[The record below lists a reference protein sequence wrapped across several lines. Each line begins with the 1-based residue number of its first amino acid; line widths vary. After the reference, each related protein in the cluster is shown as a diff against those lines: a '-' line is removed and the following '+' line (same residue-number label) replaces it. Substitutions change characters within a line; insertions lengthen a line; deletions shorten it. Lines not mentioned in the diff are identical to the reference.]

1 MTEPKTNM
9 SNSPYVLYLVAFV
22 VQGAAVVLVLS
33 LTSRLRYHRMAA
45 FLLAG
50 GLALMAIRRL
60 VPFQHFFGDWAFLSS
75 DRAADSVL
83 SVIISCLLFL
93 GLFGLRN
100 SMSRLE
106 DYTDLMENRSRT
118 DYLTGA
124 WNRLEIERR
133 IEQEIGRSKRYASPL
148 TLILFD
154 IDHFKRINDN
164 YGHDIGDEVLCSL
177 VSFCQKSI
185 REIDVLGRFGGE
197 EFLILMPNTGEA
209 EALAAAERLRKGVEG
224 LICASHHG
232 HDIRVTIS
240 LGVAVLRPTADM
252 DTYQAM
258 KRLIGQSD
266 RAMYL
271 AKEGGRNQTR
281 AGL

>member
-1 MTEPKTNM
+1 M
-9 SNSPYVLYLVAFV
+9 STSPYVLYMVAFL

-33 LTSRLRYHRMAA
+33 LTSRVRYHRTSA

-50 GLALMAIRRL
+50 GLALMAVRRL
-60 VPFQHFFGDWAFLSS
+60 VPFQNFFGDWAFLSG

-133 IEQEIGRSKRYASPL
+133 IEQEVGRSKRYASPL
-148 TLILFD
+148 TLVLFD

-164 YGHDIGDEVLCSL
+164 YGHEVGDEVLCSL

-197 EFLILMPNTGEA
+197 EFLILMPNTGET
-209 EALAAAERLRKGVEG
+209 EAFAAAERLRKGVET
-224 LICASHHG
+224 LVCANHQG
-232 HDIRVTIS
+232 QDIRVTIS
-240 LGVAVLRPTADM
+240 LGVAVLRPTADT

-258 KRLIGQSD
+258 KRLISRSD

-281 AGL
+281 AGLEP

>member
-1 MTEPKTNM
+1 MTTSKTNM
-9 SNSPYVLYLVAFV
+9 SNSPYVFYLVAFLIQV
-22 VQGAAVVLVLS
+22 AAAVLVLS
-33 LTSRLRYHRMAA
+33 LASRLRYHRTAA

-50 GLALMAIRRL
+50 GLAMMAIRRL
-60 VPFQHFFGDWAFLSS
+60 VPFQHFFPNLMALNS
-75 DRAADSVL
+75 DHLADSVL

-124 WNRLEIERR
+124 WNRLEVERR

-148 TLILFD
+148 ALILFD
-154 IDHFKRINDN
+154 IDHFKQVNDS
-164 YGHDIGDEVLCSL
+164 YGHDIGDEVLCNL
-177 VSFCQKSI
+177 VSYCEKSI

-197 EFLILMPNTGEA
+197 EFLILMPSTGED

-224 LICASHHG
+224 LTCATFHG
-232 HDIRVTIS
+232 KDIRVTIS
-240 LGVAVLRPTADM
+240 LGVAVLRPTKDM

-258 KRLIGQSD
+258 KRLISQSD
-266 RAMYL
+266 RAMYQ
-271 AKEGGRNQTR
+271 AKDGGRNQTR
-281 AGL
+281 AGA

>member
-1 MTEPKTNM
+1 M
-9 SNSPYVLYLVAFV
+9 STSPYVFYLVAFV
-22 VQGAAVVLVLS
+22 IQVAAAVLVLS
-33 LTSRLRYHRMAA
+33 LTSRLRYHRTAA
-45 FLLAG
+45 FLLAS
-50 GLALMAIRRL
+50 GLALMAIRRI
-60 VPFQHFFGDWAFLSS
+60 VPFQHFFPELNFLNR
-75 DRAADSVL
+75 DHLADSVL
-83 SVIISCLLFL
+83 SVAISCLLFL

-148 TLILFD
+148 ALILFD
-154 IDHFKRINDN
+154 IDHFKQVNDTH
-164 YGHDIGDEVLCSL
+164 GHDVGDEVLCSL

-197 EFLILMPNTGEA
+197 EFLILMPSTSEDEA
-209 EALAAAERLRKGVEG
+209 FAAAERLRKGVEG
-224 LICASHHG
+224 LSCATLHG
-232 HDIRVTIS
+232 NDIRVTIS
-240 LGVAVLRPTADM
+240 LGVAVLRPAKDM

-258 KRLIGQSD
+258 KRLISQSD

-271 AKEGGRNQTR
+271 AKDGGRNQTR
-281 AGL
+281 AGP